1 MITIVDVQIG
11 NIGSVTRAL
20 KYLKSKYIVTDK
32 TEDIISASKLIFPG
46 VGSFSEASK
55 KLENS
60 GLRETLQKQ
69 VLVMKKPI
77 LGICLGMQLFAK
89 EGFEGGRNE
98 GLGFLDASVVQMKAK
113 DLGLRLPHMGWNE
126 LSSYQLKLLNG
137 VKEQSCFYFV
147 HSYEMKLNEDVPH
160 VTTDYGSNVVA
171 MIEKG
176 NIFAT
181 QFHPEKS
188 QEAGL
193 KILRN
198 FIEL

>member
-20 KYLKSKYIVTDK
+20 KFLKCKYLVTDK
-32 TEDIISASKLIFPG
+32 REDIVSASKLIFPG
-46 VGSFSEASK
+46 VGSFSEATQ
-55 KLENS
+55 KLEKS
-60 GLRETLQKQ
+60 GLKETLQEQ
-69 VLVMKKPI
+69 VLVHKKPI

-98 GLGFLDASVVQMKAK
+98 GLGFVDASVTLIQAK
-113 DLGLRLPHMGWNE
+113 EKGLRLPHVGWNE
-126 LSSYQLKLLNG
+126 LSAYNLKLLNG
-137 VKEQSCFYFV
+137 VKDQSCFYFV
-147 HSYEMKLNEDVPH
+147 HSYEMKLNEQIPH

-171 MIEKG
+171 MIEKE
-176 NIFAT
+176 NVYAA

-198 FIEL
+198 FIEI